1 MLLADAF
8 CAHRC
13 SLVDV
18 VSDEKNFFNEM
29 KPFEYSRKC
38 HYGTVW
44 FWFFFYNLLRDA
56 ISQIR
61 NSKQWKFQCVFLLEW
76 KREEKKYKIRM
87 GLNRTLLAFYE
98 TSITRKRI
106 TIITSGTRYLF
117 RCKELCKNVCYIAL
131 DFKKL

>member
-1 MLLADAF
+1 MSLRD
-8 CAHRC
+8 
-13 SLVDV
+13 SLVLV
-18 VSDEKNFFNEM
+18 
-29 KPFEYSRKC
+29 
-38 HYGTVW
+38 
-44 FWFFFYNLLRDA
+44 FFFTIYYVTLSVRSG
-56 ISQIR
+56 IV
-61 NSKQWKFQCVFLLEW
+61 NSENPSVFFYWSE
-76 KREEKKYKIRM
+76 REKKKKYKIRM

>member
-1 MLLADAF
+1 
-8 CAHRC
+8 
-13 SLVDV
+13 
-18 VSDEKNFFNEM
+18 
-29 KPFEYSRKC
+29 
-38 HYGTVW
+38 
-44 FWFFFYNLLRDA
+44 
-56 ISQIR
+56 
-61 NSKQWKFQCVFLLEW
+61 
-76 KREEKKYKIRM
+76 M